1 MYNKYSSLFKAII
14 NEIDLPDEAVIC
26 DLGCRDAGF
35 LVMFEKAFCGKIKK
49 AIGVDITDKGFKNVK
64 YNKPVRLKVMNC
76 GKKLKFPDNTF
87 DFVFTKDMFECIS
100 DKESLISEIHRILKP
115 GGTVVSVNCDW
126 DSVTYNGENKELI
139 SKAVNAYAVTKQPWM
154 DDLDS
159 WIGRRMYGFFNKS
172 NLFES
177 IVNVYNV
184 VETEYKEGTF
194 GYALSKDIAWLYKEN
209 TGALSEKEYEI
220 FIENLKR
227 ELKQKSI
234 MQLQV
239 YIECGVQ
246 ESVISRVL
254 NGKIDNPTLGTL
266 CKIAAAITDGNM
278 TRLFSREGGE

>member
-1 MYNKYSSLFKAII
+1 MYNKYSSVFKAII
-14 NEIDLPDEAVIC
+14 NEIDLPEEAVIC

-220 FIENLKR
+220 FIENLKTAV
-227 ELKQKSI
+227 KDGS
-234 MQLQV
+234 
-239 YIECGVQ
+239 YIFSKPYYIYKGV
-246 ESVISRVL
+246 
-254 NGKIDNPTLGTL
+254 KI
-266 CKIAAAITDGNM
+266 
-278 TRLFSREGGE
+278 